1 MSISTYLKGESE
13 CSEYL
18 VLTEYIQE
26 DPGSE
31 HEERIS

>member
-1 MSISTYLKGESE
+1 MSMPTYLKGESE

-18 VLTEYIQE
+18 VWNEYIQE